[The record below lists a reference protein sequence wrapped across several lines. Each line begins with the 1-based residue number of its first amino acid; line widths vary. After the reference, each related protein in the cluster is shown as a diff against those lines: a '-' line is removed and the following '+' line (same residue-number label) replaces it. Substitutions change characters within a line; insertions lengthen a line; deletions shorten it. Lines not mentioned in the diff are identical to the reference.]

1 MDMRNPVGLTRRDVL
16 RASAS
21 VLAPALLGV
30 RVRAMAAG
38 QLAGNVGPYVEG
50 ILPAGVR
57 SRFVNNGNGM
67 TMHVLEAGF
76 EPGTRPFV
84 VLLHG
89 FPELAYSWRKVMP
102 VLASAGYHVIA
113 PDLRGY
119 GRSSGTDVKYD
130 DDIAPFRTMNG
141 VRDILGLVT
150 AFGVRSAAAV
160 VGHDFGSPLAG
171 WCALARPDVFRA
183 VVMMSGPFPGPPAL
197 PFGTADA
204 PASKGTGDSRERAYD
219 DLEKLAPPRIYYQRY
234 YATREANADMQHAKQ
249 GVHAF
254 LRAYYHMKSGDWK
267 GNHPAP
273 LAGWSAT
280 ELAKMPRYYVMDRRM
295 GGMAENVAPELP
307 SAAEIAGCKWLTE
320 AELAVYSTEYGR
332 TGFQGGLQ
340 SYRLGAT
347 GRYTDPQNAN
357 ELKIFSGRTIDVP
370 SMFIGGKSDWGP
382 YQRPGALENMQKN
395 LCTRVVGTHLIDGA
409 GHWVQQEQP
418 EAVGRLLLDFVQHAR

>member
-1 MDMRNPVGLTRRDVL
+1 VL
-16 RASAS
+16 RGIAVA
-21 VLAPALLGV
+21 LTPALLGIRPRLV
-30 RVRAMAAG
+30 LAG
-38 QLAGNVGPYVEG
+38 QASNAVGPYAPG
-50 ILPAGVR
+50 ILPAGIR
-57 SRFVNNGNGM
+57 SRFVDNGNGI

-76 EPGTRPFV
+76 EPRSRPLV

-102 VLASAGYHVIA
+102 TLASAGYHVIA

-119 GRSSGTDVKYD
+119 GRSSGTDVTYD
-130 DDIAPFRTMNG
+130 GDIAPFRTMNE
-141 VRDILGLVT
+141 VRDILGLVS
-150 AFGVRSAAAV
+150 AFGAGSVAAV

-171 WCALARPDVFRA
+171 WCALARPEVFRA
-183 VVMMSGPFPGPPAL
+183 VVMMSGPFPGPPTL
-197 PFGTADA
+197 PFGTADS
-204 PASKGTGDSRERAYD
+204 PASKSAGDSRERVYD
-219 DLEKLAPPRIYYQRY
+219 DLEKLTPPRVYYQRY

-254 LRAYYHMKSGDWK
+254 LRAYYHMKSADWK
-267 GNHPAP
+267 GNHPAQ

-280 ELAKMPRYYVMDRRM
+280 ELAKMPRYYVMDRDM
-295 GGMAENVAPELP
+295 GGMAENVAPEMP
-307 SAAEIAGCKWLTE
+307 SAAQVAGCKWMTDVELT
-320 AELAVYSTEYGR
+320 VYATEYGR

-347 GRYTDPQNAN
+347 GRYTDAQNAN

-395 LCTRVVGTHLIDGA
+395 LCTRMTGTHFIDGA

-418 EAVGRLLLDFVQHAR
+418 EIVARLLLDFLQHAH

>member
-1 MDMRNPVGLTRRDVL
+1 MSNPVGLTRRDVL

-30 RVRAMAAG
+30 KMRATAAG
-38 QLAGNVGPYVEG
+38 QVARDVGPFAAGV
-50 ILPAGVR
+50 LPAGVR
-57 SRFVNNGNGM
+57 SRFVDNGNGM
-67 TMHVLEAGF
+67 RMHVLEAGF

-102 VLASAGYHVIA
+102 VLASSGYHVIA

-141 VRDILGLVT
+141 VRDILGLVS
-150 AFGVRSAAAV
+150 AFGVRSVAAV

-204 PASKGTGDSRERAYD
+204 PGSKATGDSRERAYD
-219 DLEKLAPPRIYYQRY
+219 DLEKLTPPRIYYQRY

-254 LRAYYHMKSGDWK
+254 LRAYYHMKSADWK

-320 AELAVYSTEYGR
+320 AELTVYSTEYTR
-332 TGFQGGLQ
+332 NGFQGGLQ

-347 GRYTDPQNAN
+347 GRYTNAQNAT

-395 LCTRVVGTHLIDGA
+395 LCTRMVGTHFIDGA

-418 EAVGRLLLDFVQHAR
+418 EAVGRLLLDFVQHPR

>member
-1 MDMRNPVGLTRRDVL
+1 MNDSVDLSRRNVL
-16 RASAS
+16 RGVAAA
-21 VLAPALLGV
+21 LTPALLGV
-30 RVRAMAAG
+30 RPRRLFAG
-38 QLAGNVGPYVEG
+38 QASSTVGPYAAAV
-50 ILPAGVR
+50 LPAGIR
-57 SRFVNNGNGM
+57 SRFVDNGNGM

-76 EPGTRPFV
+76 EPRNRPLV

-102 VLASAGYHVIA
+102 ALASAGYHAIA

-130 DDIAPFRTMNG
+130 DEIAPFRTMNG
-141 VRDILGLVT
+141 IRDILGLVS
-150 AFGVRSAAAV
+150 AFGARSVAAV

-197 PFGTADA
+197 PFGTADS
-204 PASKGTGDSRERAYD
+204 PASKATGNSPESAYD
-219 DLEKLAPPRIYYQRY
+219 DLEKLTPPRIYYQRY

-254 LRAYYHMKSGDWK
+254 LRAYYHMKSADWK

-273 LAGWSAT
+273 LVSWSAT
-280 ELAKMPRYYVMDRRM
+280 ELAKMPRYYVMNRDM
-295 GGMAENVAPELP
+295 GGMAENVAPDMP
-307 SAAEIAGCKWLTE
+307 SAVEIAGCKWLTE
-320 AELAVYSTEYGR
+320 AELTVYSTEYGR

-347 GRYTDPQNAN
+347 GRYTDAQNATD
-357 ELKIFSGRTIDVP
+357 LKIFSGRTIDVP

-395 LCTRVVGTHLIDGA
+395 LCTRMAGVHFIEGA

-418 EAVGRLLLDFVQHAR
+418 AEVSRLVLDFVQHAR

>member
-1 MDMRNPVGLTRRDVL
+1 M
-16 RASAS
+16 
-21 VLAPALLGV
+21 LGV
-30 RVRAMAAG
+30 RLRATAAG
-38 QLAGNVGPYVEG
+38 QVASTVGPYAAGV
-50 ILPAGVR
+50 LPAGIR
-57 SRFVNNGNGM
+57 SRFVDNGNGM
-67 TMHVLEAGF
+67 TTHVLEAGF
-76 EPGTRPFV
+76 EPRNRPLV

-130 DDIAPFRTMNG
+130 DEIAPFRTMNY
-141 VRDILGLVT
+141 VRDILGLVS
-150 AFGVRSAAAV
+150 AFGARSVAAV

-171 WCALARPDVFRA
+171 WCALARPDVFRS

-204 PASKGTGDSRERAYD
+204 APSKAAGDSREGAYD
-219 DLEKLAPPRIYYQRY
+219 DLEKLSPPRQYYQRY

-254 LRAYYHMKSGDWK
+254 LRAYYHMKSADWP

-280 ELAKMPRYYVMDRRM
+280 ELAKMPRYYVMDRNM
-295 GGMAENVAPELP
+295 GGMAENVAPEMP
-307 SAAEIAGCKWLTE
+307 SAAEIVKCRWMTE
-320 AELAVYSTEYGR
+320 AELTVYSMEYSR
-332 TGFQGGLQ
+332 TGFQGGLDS
-340 SYRLGAT
+340 SYRLGAS
-347 GRYTDPQNAN
+347 GRYTDAQNAN

-395 LCTRVVGTHLIDGA
+395 LCTRMVGTHFIDGA

-418 EAVGRLLLDFVQHAR
+418 EAVTRLLVDFIQHAR

>member
-1 MDMRNPVGLTRRDVL
+1 MPHSIGLSRRDLL
-16 RASAS
+16 RTS
-21 VLAPALLGV
+21 VVALAPALVGLTP
-30 RVRAMAAG
+30 RPAAG
-38 QLAGNVGPYVEG
+38 GQASNGPGSYAPG
-50 ILPAGVR
+50 ILPAGIR
-57 SRFVNNGNGM
+57 SRFVDNGNGM
-67 TMHVLEAGF
+67 TVHVLEAGF
-76 EPGTRPFV
+76 EPRTRPLV

-102 VLASAGYHVIA
+102 ALASAGYHAIA

-130 DDIAPFRTMNG
+130 ADIAPFRTMNG
-141 VRDILGLVT
+141 IRDVVGVIS
-150 AFGVRSAAAV
+150 AFGVRSVAAV

-171 WCALARPDVFRA
+171 WCALARPDIFRA
-183 VVMMSGPFPGPPAL
+183 VVMMSGPFPGAPTL

-204 PASKGTGDSRERAYD
+204 PASSAAGDSRERAYD
-219 DLEKLAPPRIYYQRY
+219 DLEKLTPPRVYYQRY
-234 YATREANADMQHAKQ
+234 YATREANANMQHAKQ

-254 LRAYYHMKSGDWK
+254 LRAYYHMKSADWK

-280 ELAKMPRYYVMDRRM
+280 ELAKMPHYYVMERGL
-295 GGMAENVAPELP
+295 GGMAENVAPEMP
-307 SAAEIAGCKWLTE
+307 PASAIAGCKWLTE
-320 AELAVYSTEYGR
+320 PELTVYSTEYGR
-332 TGFQGGLQ
+332 NGFQGGLQ

-370 SMFIGGKSDWGP
+370 SMFIGGRSDWGP
-382 YQRPGALENMQKN
+382 YQRPGALENMQKS
-395 LCTRVVGTHLIDGA
+395 LCTRMVATHFIDGA

-418 EAVGRLLLDFVQHAR
+418 EAVTRLLLSFLKQASA

>member
-1 MDMRNPVGLTRRDVL
+1 
-16 RASAS
+16 
-21 VLAPALLGV
+21 
-30 RVRAMAAG
+30 
-38 QLAGNVGPYVEG
+38 
-50 ILPAGVR
+50 
-57 SRFVNNGNGM
+57 
-67 TMHVLEAGF
+67 MHVLEAGF
-76 EPGTRPFV
+76 EPRNRPLV

-89 FPELAYSWRKVMP
+89 FPELAYSWRKIMP
-102 VLASAGYHVIA
+102 ALATAGYQSIA

-130 DDIAPFRTMNG
+130 DDIAPFRTMNY
-141 VRDILGLVT
+141 VRDILGLVS
-150 AFGVRSAAAV
+150 AFGARSVAAV
-160 VGHDFGSPLAG
+160 IGHDFGSPLAG
-171 WCALARPDVFRA
+171 WCALSRPDVFRA

-204 PASKGTGDSRERAYD
+204 PASKTAGDSREGAYD
-219 DLEKLAPPRIYYQRY
+219 DLGKLTPPRQYYQRY
-234 YATREANADMQHAKQ
+234 YATRDANANMQHAKQ

-254 LRAYYHMKSGDWK
+254 LRAYYHMKSADWP

-280 ELAKMPRYYVMDRRM
+280 ELAKMPRYYVMDRNM
-295 GGMAENVAPELP
+295 GGMAENVAPEMP
-307 SAAEIAGCKWLTE
+307 SAAAIANCKWLTE
-320 AELAVYSTEYGR
+320 AELSVYSTEYAR

-347 GRYTDPQNAN
+347 GRYTDAQNAN

-370 SMFIGGKSDWGP
+370 SIFIGGKSDWGP

-395 LCTRVVGTHLIDGA
+395 LCTRMAGTHFIDGA

-418 EAVGRLLLDFVQHAR
+418 EAVTRLLVDFIQRAR

>member
-1 MDMRNPVGLTRRDVL
+1 M
-16 RASAS
+16 
-21 VLAPALLGV
+21 LAPAMLGV
-30 RVRAMAAG
+30 RLRATAG
-38 QLAGNVGPYVEG
+38 QLANGVGPFAAG
-50 ILPAGVR
+50 ILPAGIR
-57 SRFVNNGNGM
+57 SRFVDNGNGM

-76 EPGTRPFV
+76 EARNRPLV

-89 FPELAYSWRKVMP
+89 FPELAFSWRKVMP
-102 VLASAGYHVIA
+102 ALASGGYHVIA

-119 GRSSGTDVKYD
+119 GRSSGTDVKYE
-130 DDIAPFRTMNG
+130 DDISPFRTTNG
-141 VRDILGLVT
+141 IRDVLGLVS
-150 AFGVRSAAAV
+150 AFGVRSIAAV

-204 PASKGTGDSRERAYD
+204 AAPKAAGDSRERAYD
-219 DLEKLAPPRIYYQRY
+219 DLEKLTPPRVYYQRY
-234 YATREANADMQHAKQ
+234 YATREANANMQHPKQ

-254 LRAYYHMKSGDWK
+254 LRAYYHMKSADWK

-273 LAGWSAT
+273 LAGWSAS
-280 ELAKMPRYYVMDRRM
+280 ELAKMPRYYVMDRGM
-295 GGMAENVAPELP
+295 GGMAENVAPDVP
-307 SAAEIAGCKWLTE
+307 SAAEIATCKWLTD
-320 AELAVYSTEYGR
+320 AELTVYSTEYGR

-395 LCTRVVGTHLIDGA
+395 LCTRMTGTHFIEGA

-418 EAVGRLLLDFVQHAR
+418 EAVTRLLLAFLKQPSA

>member
-1 MDMRNPVGLTRRDVL
+1 MRRSLELSRRDVL
-16 RASAS
+16 RGVAAA
-21 VLAPALLGV
+21 LTPALIGI
-30 RVRAMAAG
+30 RPRQAFAG
-38 QLAGNVGPYVEG
+38 QASNTIGPYAQGV
-50 ILPAGVR
+50 LPAGIR
-57 SRFVNNGNGM
+57 SRFVDNGNGI

-76 EPGTRPFV
+76 EPRSRPLV

-102 VLASAGYHVIA
+102 VLASSGYHVIA

-130 DDIAPFRTMNG
+130 DDIALFRTMNE
-141 VRDILGLVT
+141 VRDILGLVS
-150 AFGVRSAAAV
+150 AFGARSVAAV

-197 PFGTADA
+197 PFGTADS
-204 PASKGTGDSRERAYD
+204 PASKSAGDSREHVYD
-219 DLEKLAPPRIYYQRY
+219 DLEKLTPPRLYYQRY
-234 YATREANADMQHAKQ
+234 YATRDANADMQHAKQ

-254 LRAYYHMKSGDWK
+254 LRAYYHMKSADWK

-273 LAGWSAT
+273 LASWSAT
-280 ELAKMPRYYVMDRRM
+280 ELARMPRYYVMNRDM
-295 GGMAENVAPELP
+295 GGMAENVAPEIP
-307 SAAEIAGCKWLTE
+307 SAAEVAGCKWLTD
-320 AELAVYSTEYGR
+320 AELTVYSTEYGR

-347 GRYTDPQNAN
+347 GRYTDAQNAN
-357 ELKIFSGRTIDVP
+357 ELKIFSGRTIDAP

-395 LCTRVVGTHLIDGA
+395 LCTRMAGTQFIDGA
-409 GHWVQQEQP
+409 GHWLQQEQP
-418 EAVGRLLLDFVQHAR
+418 QAVTRLLLDFLQHAR